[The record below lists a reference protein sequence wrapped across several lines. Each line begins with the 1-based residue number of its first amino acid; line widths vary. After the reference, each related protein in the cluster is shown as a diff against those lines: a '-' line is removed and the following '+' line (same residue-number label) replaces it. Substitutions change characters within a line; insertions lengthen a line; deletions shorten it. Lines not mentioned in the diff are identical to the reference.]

1 MKKHLITMFFLSMSI
16 VLCADELS
24 WVDTQIDAIKPP
36 RKGMSISSL
45 NKIGNPFI
53 FLQKEEKVAEK
64 DKKNKTKIN
73 SSRFSNTK
81 KSSKPV
87 LRSKKELVKRL
98 KLSAIINKSVLIN
111 NKWYYLND
119 KIYDYTIS
127 KINTTTIVL
136 SMGKKKLVLST
147 EKSTRNIKFK

>member
-1 MKKHLITMFFLSMSI
+1 MKKYLIAIFFIYISI
-16 VLCADELS
+16 ALCADELS

-36 RKGMSISSL
+36 RKGMSTSSL
-45 NKIGNPFI
+45 DKIGNPFI
-53 FLQKEEKVAEK
+53 FLQKDEEVIEKVK
-64 DKKNKTKIN
+64 NNKTRVN
-73 SSRFSNTK
+73 PLRSTNTK

-111 NKWYYLND
+111 NRWYNIND

-127 KINTTTIVL
+127 KINKKTIIL
-136 SMGKKKLVLST
+136 NMGKKKLVLST
-147 EKSTRNIKFK
+147 EKSTKNIKFK